1 MAYSTLTANDTIIM
15 GDSGA
20 GYLQPDGLFEPRMS
34 GLPSG
39 AQVWQDWN
47 RHWYDRFDV
56 QFSGFL
62 IGANRNESYA
72 LYAGFSPFGA
82 SGSGLRL
89 VSKCSSDLS
98 SVTTFLKNGFCA
110 GGMPVL
116 PGPAVLQT
124 ELRGTVDPEQAA
136 ATIAS
141 WAREQAKAPTV
152 PAFASWRVIIQ
163 PASVFAELAR
173 LSAADNL
180 VFVSPLELGLLAKI
194 HLAGAAEG
202 GA

>member
-1 MAYSTLTANDTIIM
+1 
-15 GDSGA
+15 
-20 GYLQPDGLFEPRMS
+20 
-34 GLPSG
+34 
-39 AQVWQDWN
+39 
-47 RHWYDRFDV
+47 
-56 QFSGFL
+56 
-62 IGANRNESYA
+62 
-72 LYAGFSPFGA
+72 
-82 SGSGLRL
+82 
-89 VSKCSSDLS
+89 
-98 SVTTFLKNGFCA
+98 
-110 GGMPVL
+110 MPVL

-194 HLAGAAEG
+194 HLLGATEG